1 MEIEEFIFEQDLVTE
16 LSASSTGVLDIL

>member
-1 MEIEEFIFEQDLVTE
+1 MEVEEFICGENLVRE